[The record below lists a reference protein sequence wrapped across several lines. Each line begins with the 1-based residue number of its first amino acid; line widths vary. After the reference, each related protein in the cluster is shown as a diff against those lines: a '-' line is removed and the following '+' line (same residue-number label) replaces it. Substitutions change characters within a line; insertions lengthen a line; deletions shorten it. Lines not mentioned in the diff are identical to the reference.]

1 MNLRRHILKL
11 ITAASLML
19 LGLQAIAQTFPS
31 KPITI
36 LIGSTA
42 GSTTDGLARAIG
54 QEITLA
60 TGQPVIV
67 ESRAGAG
74 GGIAAQAAARAT
86 PDGYTVFI
94 TTNSTQAANPHL
106 FKKLAYDPVR
116 DFAPVSGLVRGH
128 MLMVVHPSVKAN
140 TVAEFIALAKQN
152 PNKLSFAEGSSSA
165 RVGSELFKQLSGV
178 QLTHVPYKTNPQ
190 AVIDLVGGQTD
201 MMIADFTTT
210 LPQVKAGKLRALG
223 VTSPKR
229 SPLVPDIPALS
240 ESPAAL
246 GLAGYDMSHWNAL
259 YVPAATPP
267 AIVNRLNE
275 LMKMALAKESVKR
288 FATQNGIEPFYTS
301 PAELGAFQAIE
312 VERWGRIIKAA
323 GIQPE

>member
-1 MNLRRHILKL
+1 MSTAFAQTT
-11 ITAASLML
+11 TAAS
-19 LGLQAIAQTFPS
+19 FPS
-31 KPITI
+31 KPIVI
-36 LIGSTA
+36 LIGSSA
-42 GSTTDGLARAIG
+42 GSTTDGLARVIG
-54 QEITLA
+54 QEITQA

-86 PDGYTVFI
+86 PDGYTLFI

-106 FKKLAYDPVR
+106 FKKLAYDPVK
-116 DFAPVSGLVRGH
+116 DFAPVSGLVRGY
-128 MLMVVHPSVKAN
+128 MLMTVHPSVKAN
-140 TVAEFIALAKQN
+140 TVAEFVALAKQN

-165 RVGSELFKQLSGV
+165 RIGSELFKQMTGV

-190 AVIDLVGGQTD
+190 AVIDIVGGQTD

-229 SPLVPDIPALS
+229 SSLVPDIPALA

-267 AIVNRLNE
+267 AIINRLND
-275 LMKMALAKESVKR
+275 LMKMALGKESVKR
-288 FATQNGIEPFYTS
+288 FAVQNGIEPFYTT
-301 PAELGAFQAIE
+301 PQELGAFQATE
-312 VERWGRIIKAA
+312 LERWGRIIKGA